1 METVTLRGED
11 FRTIHNT
18 LCELRSLMERMH
30 HSMIKIDDV
39 QRIIQGFEVGLS
51 DAYDQD
57 NAAFENKME
66 LYSEVRQVEGLSA
79 IWSIYEVEDLYAP
92 HPFFGAQQIAYKD
105 HWGQET
111 VFRGI
116 DGDRW
121 VDLYRAADSA
131 IRASGDDHHIFIER
145 FIPNPDCPEQLF
157 LSTGS

>member
-18 LCELRSLMERMH
+18 LCDLRSLMERMT
-30 HSMIKIDDV
+30 HSMIKIEDV

-92 HPFFGAQQIAYKD
+92 HPFIAAQQIAYKD
-105 HWGQET
+105 HWGEKAI
-111 VFRGI
+111 FKGI

-121 VDLYRAADSA
+121 VDLYRAADAA
-131 IRASGDDHHIFIER
+131 IRESGDEHHVFIEH
-145 FIPNPDCPEQLF
+145 FITNPDCPEQLF